1 MKRILFFI
9 VAIILSIIVAE
20 GKVIHLRPGV
30 ELPVTLSSSMQSV
43 LSNPSVTISGYNWS
57 TTNSNISIRSKSK
70 DACVLYTSSMLNG
83 GEATLKYWVIY
94 LAGYRSERYEY
105 TWTIKVSPRGEKKIW
120 GDLQDG
126 DYFHDYTEEDHL
138 MLFYVNTGSVEV
150 TSYRNGSPCISKSVK
165 GKVTIPEYPQGYAVS
180 RIYEDSFKNLS
191 EITDLVLP
199 STLKSVD
206 YTFIYGCS
214 NLRTLTCQAKT
225 PPSIVMGKSFD
236 SYLLLNTV
244 LIVPK
249 GCKNQYKE
257 AKGWKEFSRIK
268 EIGDPIMNVQIDE
281 SNFPDINFRNCLL
294 SLPSG
299 TDGVLSEVEIGRI
312 KEIDVR
318 ERNISSLKGIELF
331 TGLETLE
338 CSSNQL
344 TSLDVSKNT
353 NLKKLYCED
362 NKLTSLMIG
371 DNAKLEYVLCYKNDL
386 TSLDFSKCVNLK
398 GLNCENNKLT
408 SLSIA
413 KNTCSKY
420 LYCSNNQLK
429 GEAMDDM
436 IDHLYDNSKGSAI
449 KLYLKDKNDGNVC
462 TKEQVAKIKA
472 KGWIPVCYVG
482 YIYGVNYGWV
492 EYIVDDFINSTNFP
506 DDEFRRC
513 LLSRGIFSEQD
524 VKKTKKLWVNN
535 ENITSIKGIEYFTAL
550 EELDCSYNQLTSL
563 DVSKNTAL
571 TYLYCSGNQLT
582 SLDLSGNS
590 SLKTLDADHNQIKGK
605 PMNALIASLPI
616 RSDNDGKFY
625 AYSYYT
631 SNRDGN
637 WITNTQ
643 VTASEIRGWKVYIDS
658 TPYGSI
664 YFKAETGDVD
674 DDGVIDED
682 DIKIVVQCIM
692 GKQEDDV
699 DLKKADVNGD
709 KKVNAAD
716 IVEIVKIIKASK

>member
-1 MKRILFFI
+1 MKLKYVLISLVTVLVPQTSLFADVNPWDYNMDYGCWATI
-9 VAIILSIIVAE
+9 EIYE
-20 GKVIHLRPGV
+20 GKGTDLYSQFAIPNPSKLISIDWTIRHPDNLYV
-30 ELPVTLSSSMQSV
+30 EITSQDGGYCEVKGITAGHEAKVWCCMKYGSSS
-43 LSNPSVTISGYNWS
+43 Y
-57 TTNSNISIRSKSK
+57 R
-70 DACVLYTSSMLNG
+70 AY
-83 GEATLKYWVIY
+83 Y
-94 LAGYRSERYEY
+94 LV
-105 TWTIKVSPRGEKKIW
+105 KVK
-120 GDLQDG
+120 
-126 DYFHDYTEEDHL
+126 T
-138 MLFYVNTGSVEV
+138 
-150 TSYRNGSPCISKSVK
+150 
-165 GKVTIPEYPQGYAVS
+165 
-180 RIYEDSFKNLS
+180 
-191 EITDLVLP
+191 
-199 STLKSVD
+199 
-206 YTFIYGCS
+206 
-214 NLRTLTCQAKT
+214 T
-225 PPSIVMGKSFD
+225 PPAPPEMKI
-236 SYLLLNTV
+236 
-244 LIVPK
+244 
-249 GCKNQYKE
+249 
-257 AKGWKEFSRIK
+257 A
-268 EIGDPIMNVQIDE
+268 IDAT
-281 SNFPDINFRNCLL
+281 NFPDINFRNYLL

-331 TGLETLE
+331 TGLETLS
-338 CSSNQL
+338 CSNNQL

-353 NLKKLYCED
+353 NLKDLFCQY
-362 NKLTSLMIG
+362 NNLTSLIIG
-371 DNAKLEYVLCYKNDL
+371 DNEKLEYVWCRKNDL
-386 TSLDFSKCVNLK
+386 TSLDLSKCVKLK
-398 GLNCENNKLT
+398 GLDCSNNKLT
-408 SLSIA
+408 SLRIA

-420 LYCSNNQLK
+420 LECYNNQIK
-429 GEAMDDM
+429 GEVMDEL
-436 IDHLYDNSKGSAI
+436 IDHLYDNSNGSKI
-449 KLYLKDKNDGNVC
+449 ELYLLTINDGNVC
-462 TKEQVAKIKA
+462 TKVQVDRIKA
-472 KGWIPVCYVG
+472 KGWIPVRETSYRG
-482 YIYGVNYGWV
+482 SYHWV
-492 EYIVDDFINSTNFP
+492 ELFVDDFINPMNFP

-513 LLSRGIFSEQD
+513 LLSKGIFSEED

-550 EELDCSYNQLTSL
+550 EELDCSYNQLTSIN
-563 DVSKNTAL
+563 VSKNTAL
-571 TYLYCSGNQLT
+571 TYIDCSNNQLT

-590 SLKTLDADHNQIKGK
+590 SLKTLDVKHNQIKGK

-616 RSDNDGKFY
+616 RPDNDGKFY

-631 SNRDGN
+631 LNRDGN